1 MEGEIEH
8 LFIEE
13 GLNEARTK
21 SLGNGMGIHY
31 AGMLRHDRKLSEQ
44 IFSDG
49 AMCAMLYSNSW
60 GINLMV
66 GNMHD

>member
-31 AGMLRHDRKLSEQ
+31 AGMLRHDRKL
-44 IFSDG
+44 
-49 AMCAMLYSNSW
+49 
-60 GINLMV
+60 
-66 GNMHD
+66 